1 MQTSRLLSTSLEQYR
16 QQFLALRHKAYF
28 NYGGQGPLPDVA
40 LEAVQQAHRTFQELG
55 PFSSAANAW
64 ITEEA
69 KLTRAAIGTALQV
82 APDTIVLTE
91 NVSMGCNIALWGIDW
106 QPGDHILMSDCEHQ
120 GIIAQVQAVQQRFGV
135 QVSICPILDTL
146 NGGDPVAIVSSHLQ
160 PNTRLVVLSH
170 ILWNTG
176 QVLPLADIVAVCHQ
190 YPSDRPEQV
199 PVKVL
204 VDAAQSV
211 GVLPLNLQELGV
223 DFYAFTGH
231 KWWCG
236 PAGLG
241 GLYIRPEAMSSLS
254 PVFVGWRGVVTDES
268 GQPVGWKPGGDKF
281 EVATSDYPLYAGL
294 RAALQVHDQWAPPLQ
309 RYQQI
314 QALSHLLWQQLQEL
328 PQVNCL
334 RTTPPEAGL
343 VSFQLPG
350 VTHEPQVQAL
360 EAEGILVRTIRHPD
374 SIRAC
379 VYYLTSEAEV
389 ERLVRTIASLT

>member
-1 MQTSRLLSTSLEQYR
+1 MSTSTPISLEQYR
-16 QQFLALRHKAYF
+16 QQFPALLHKTYF
-28 NYGGQGPLPDVA
+28 NYGGQGPLPSVA
-40 LEAVQQAHRTFQELG
+40 LAAMQQAHMTFQEMG
-55 PFSSAANAW
+55 PFSSAANTW

-69 KLTRAAIGTALQV
+69 RLTREAIGTALQV
-82 APDTIVLTE
+82 SPDTIVLTE

-120 GIIAQVQAVQQRFGV
+120 GIIAQVQAVQRRFGV
-135 QVSICPILDTL
+135 HVSTCPILETL
-146 NGGDPVAIVSSHLQ
+146 NGGDPVAIVASHLQ

-176 QVLPLADIVAVCHQ
+176 QVLPLGDIVAACHH
-190 YPSDRPEQV
+190 YPAAH
-199 PVKVL
+199 PVQVL

-211 GVLPLNLQELGV
+211 GVLPLNLDELEV

-241 GLYIRPEAMSSLS
+241 GLYIRPAAMPSLL
-254 PVFVGWRGVVTDES
+254 PVFVGWRSVMTDES
-268 GQPVGWKPGGDKF
+268 GQPVGWKPGAYRF

-294 RAALQVHDQWAPPLQ
+294 RAALQVHDQWATLNQ

-314 QALSHLLWQQLQEL
+314 QALSHRLWQQLREL
-328 PQVNCL
+328 PHVTCL

-343 VSFQLPG
+343 VSFQLAG
-350 VTHEPQVQAL
+350 RFHERGVQAL
-360 EAEGILVRTIRHPD
+360 EAEGILVRTIRHPNC
-374 SIRAC
+374 IRAC
-379 VYYLTSEAEV
+379 VHYLTSEAEI
-389 ERLVRTIASLT
+389 ERLVTTIARGVFK